1 MTDLG
6 LLQLIRVKGLT
17 NAATLAAAM
26 GEPEDGIRVTC
37 DRWTSEGLLSQT
49 PRGLR
54 LTPVGRER
62 VANLIAEERKG
73 LDPAVLQSIYAA
85 FCELNCEF
93 KAAVGSWQ
101 MRNETTPND
110 HSDTAYDNQVIAN
123 IARVDERMTPL
134 LGQLSTV
141 APRFGTYRPRLSR
154 ALERVRAGDTSFMA
168 RPVIDSYHTVWFEL
182 HEDLIAITGR
192 TRAAEAAAGRGA

>member
-37 DRWTSEGLLSQT
+37 DRWATEGLLSQT

-110 HSDTAYDNQVIAN
+110 HSDTAYDNQVIAS

-134 LGQLSTV
+134 LGKLSTV
-141 APRFGTYRPRLSR
+141 APRFGIYRPRLSR